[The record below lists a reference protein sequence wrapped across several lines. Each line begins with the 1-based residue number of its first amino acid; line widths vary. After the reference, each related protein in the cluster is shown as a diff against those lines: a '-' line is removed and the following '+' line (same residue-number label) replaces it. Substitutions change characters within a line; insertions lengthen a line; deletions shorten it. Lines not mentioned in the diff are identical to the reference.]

1 MEYFDK
7 IVQVDL
13 SLNELKKIHTLI
25 RIEIDKS
32 NDITQINDLMR
43 IAKEIEEKTQDYLVW
58 Y

>member
-7 IVQVDL
+7 TIQIEL
-13 SLNELKKIHTLI
+13 SLKELMEIHKII
-25 RIEIDKS
+25 GKEINKS
-32 NDITQINDLMR
+32 DIIKANDLMR